1 MILDLSELLEVGSS
15 RNYLK
20 ELEVDHIEF
29 RGKEIS
35 IKGPIKIDLDVLKTD
50 ASFVL
55 TGELEVSLILKCS
68 RCLKEYAHPI
78 EVEISDE
85 FMIEDIEDLKNVDVF
100 PILVSDIILEIPI
113 KPLHDENCKGLC
125 SFCGQDLNEGECD
138 CEEEIVDP
146 RLAKLKELKEK

>member
-1 MILDLSELLEVGSS
+1 MILDLSDLLEVGSS

-20 ELEVDHIEF
+20 ELDVDHIDF

-35 IKGPIKIDLDVLKTD
+35 IKDPIKIDLDVLKTD

-55 TGELEVSLILKCS
+55 TGELEVSLILQCS

-85 FMIEDIEDLKNVDVF
+85 LLIEDIEDLKNVDVF
-100 PILVSDIILEIPI
+100 SILVSDIILEIPI
-113 KPLHDENCKGLC
+113 KPLHDEDCKGLC
-125 SFCGQDLNEGECD
+125 SICGQDLNEGECD

-146 RLAKLKELKEK
+146 RLAKLKEYKEK